1 MRPVNGCVPSPK
13 LARSMLLC
21 ALGQKLDPPML
32 TSVQK
37 ISLGLAVL
45 LLMLAAT
52 YLYGVRGEA
61 LLLDLASMARGL
73 LCF

>member
-1 MRPVNGCVPSPK
+1 
-13 LARSMLLC
+13 
-21 ALGQKLDPPML
+21 ML

>member
-1 MRPVNGCVPSPK
+1 
-13 LARSMLLC
+13 
-21 ALGQKLDPPML
+21 ML

-37 ISLGLAVL
+37 ISFGLAVFIL
-45 LLMLAAT
+45 VLAAT

-61 LLLDLASMARGL
+61 LLLDLATMTRGL

>member
-1 MRPVNGCVPSPK
+1 MAASSPPTR
-13 LARSMLLC
+13 APYAIVRSW
-21 ALGQKLDPPML
+21 AKAWPPML

-37 ISLGLAVL
+37 ISLGFAVFML
-45 LLMLAAT
+45 VLAAT

-61 LLLDLASMARGL
+61 LLMDLASMARGL